1 MAHDNISRITTDDT
15 LLDHLAAGY
24 KPTSSDERLVQYAA
38 AYRDQN
44 RENEPKSDAFDF
56 FVMRG
61 ANRRYRLFN
70 GVLCA
75 SFVFAAVLFAIATA
89 LVLING
95 AAAVSLAFTLMAVAG
110 GLALLTT
117 IMAVFVPTR

>member
-1 MAHDNISRITTDDT
+1 MAHDSISRITTDDT

-61 ANRRYRLFN
+61 ADRRQRIFSA
-70 GVLCA
+70 VLCVL
-75 SFVFAAVLFAIATA
+75 FVIAAVLYVVAGVLALTIGVSAATLACA
-89 LVLING
+89 L
-95 AAAVSLAFTLMAVAG
+95 VAG
-110 GLALLTT
+110 GLALSATLL
-117 IMAVFVPTR
+117 AVFVPTR